1 MDVRGLEVALISHR
15 VCVAGVFCHASCT
28 RLDVFLDKLSEA
40 GPSIVSMN
48 ELYCL
53 VLTRMSGED
62 VVMLVSKNTKSE
74 VV

>member
-1 MDVRGLEVALISHR
+1 MSLG
-15 VCVAGVFCHASCT
+15 FCSHASCT

-40 GPSIVSMN
+40 GPSIVSAN
-48 ELYCL
+48 EFYCL
-53 VLTRMSGED
+53 VLTRVSRED